1 MKLNSQILYNLNENK
16 EESNKDFEK
25 AKNYLDKKYGSYKID
40 NADGSITSIEES
52 IQGIVD
58 SYYDYTD
65 YNKINR
71 QEYSIID
78 FINEFNGQYACFE
91 IIKN

>member
-1 MKLNSQILYNLNENK
+1 MKNIIKDYLNS
-16 EESNKDFEK
+16 
-25 AKNYLDKKYGSYKID
+25 KYGNYKIN

-58 SYYDYTD
+58 A
-65 YNKINR
+65 YNNYIEYNHINR

>member
-1 MKLNSQILYNLNENK
+1 MINIIKDYLNS
-16 EESNKDFEK
+16 
-25 AKNYLDKKYGSYKID
+25 KYGNYKIN

-91 IIKN
+91 IVKN

>member
-1 MKLNSQILYNLNENK
+1 MINIIKDYLNS
-16 EESNKDFEK
+16 
-25 AKNYLDKKYGSYKID
+25 KYGNYKIN

-52 IQGIVD
+52 IQGIID
-58 SYYDYTD
+58 A
-65 YNKINR
+65 YNNYIEYNHINR

>member
-1 MKLNSQILYNLNENK
+1 MINIIKDYLNS
-16 EESNKDFEK
+16 
-25 AKNYLDKKYGSYKID
+25 KYGNYKIN

-52 IQGIVD
+52 IQGIID
-58 SYYDYTD
+58 A
-65 YNKINR
+65 YNNYIEYNHINR

-91 IIKN
+91 IIKD

>member
-1 MKLNSQILYNLNENK
+1 MINIIKDYLNS
-16 EESNKDFEK
+16 
-25 AKNYLDKKYGSYKID
+25 KYGNYKIN

-52 IQGIVD
+52 IQGIID
-58 SYYDYTD
+58 A
-65 YNKINR
+65 YNNYIEYNHINR

-78 FINEFNGQYACFE
+78 FINEFNGQYACFK